1 MIAIAPLGCVVFV
14 IFLVIGMAMPV
25 LPLHIHA
32 DLGLGTF
39 VVGLVAGSQFAA
51 SLLSRIWAG
60 NFTDRHGPRRAINYG
75 LVVGSVAGMVYLA
88 SLLASDPVLSAA
100 ILVAGRGVLGAAE
113 SCIITG
119 ALGWGLA
126 LGGSENAGKVIAWM
140 GMPMFAAF
148 ALGAPLGTALFEM
161 WGFAAIGLATL
172 IAPMA
177 GYMFIRSKPVATS
190 QHATAQ
196 AGLGDVLRAVRL
208 PGLALALCSM
218 GFGSITIFIALL
230 FSQRGW
236 SSAWAAFTLFSVAFI
251 IARVVLGHLPDRIGG
266 AKVAFFS
273 IIVEAIG
280 QALIWLA
287 PAPGLALIGATLT
300 GLGYSLAYPALG
312 LEAVR
317 RVPPKN
323 RALAMGTF
331 TASLDLTLALAG
343 PGLGVVASATGIGSV
358 YLVSTLTVGSAAI
371 ISFLMMRQSSEQG
384 LPVSEHRA

>member
-1 MIAIAPLGCVVFV
+1 
-14 IFLVIGMAMPV
+14 
-25 LPLHIHA
+25 
-32 DLGLGTF
+32 
-39 VVGLVAGSQFAA
+39 
-51 SLLSRIWAG
+51 
-60 NFTDRHGPRRAINYG
+60 
-75 LVVGSVAGMVYLA
+75 
-88 SLLASDPVLSAA
+88 
-100 ILVAGRGVLGAAE
+100 
-113 SCIITG
+113 
-119 ALGWGLA
+119 
-126 LGGSENAGKVIAWM
+126 M

-148 ALGAPLGTALFEM
+148 ALGAPLGTAIYEM

-172 IAPMA
+172 IAPLA

-196 AGLGDVLRAVRL
+196 AGLRDVLRAVRL
-208 PGLALALCSM
+208 PGLGLALCSM

-251 IARVVLGHLPDRIGG
+251 VARVVLGYLPDRIGG
-266 AKVAFFS
+266 ARVAFFS
-273 IIVEAIG
+273 IIVEAFG

-287 PAPGLALIGATLT
+287 PAPGLALVGATLT

-384 LPVSEHRA
+384 QPVSEHRA